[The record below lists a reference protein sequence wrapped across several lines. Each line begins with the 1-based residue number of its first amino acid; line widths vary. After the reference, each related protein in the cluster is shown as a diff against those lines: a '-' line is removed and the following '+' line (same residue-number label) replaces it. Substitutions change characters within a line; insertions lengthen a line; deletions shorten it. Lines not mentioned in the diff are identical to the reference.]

1 MTTTMMLSLV
11 AAFAAGVLLAWLVAR
26 ARQAQLTGATAELR
40 GQLERAT
47 ATEREL
53 RARLEQEQNR
63 SVAAERDVE
72 NTRKS
77 LEEQRRAIEEI
88 RQQMTETFES
98 LAARALRSTSED
110 FLRLAAERVAPLAD
124 SLDKLQQEIQTLE
137 SSRAEAYGALT
148 TQVAALAQSS
158 QELRAETGSL
168 VTSLRQPQIKGK
180 WGELTLKRAV
190 ELAGMSEHVDF
201 DQQTSIQTDEGRLRP
216 DLVVHL
222 PGGAQIVVDAKV
234 PLHAFLK
241 AVSIRTQD
249 EYHAAMA
256 DHARLV
262 REHITKLASK
272 GYWNQFDRAPDFVVL
287 FLPGESFFSAALE
300 KDPDLIEEAMARR
313 VVLAS
318 PTTLITLLRSVAQV
332 WRQEQV
338 AENAQRISA
347 LGKDLYDRIRV
358 FAEHLARVGGSLDA
372 ACRNFNSAVGSLE
385 QRVLPGARRFRD
397 LGVQAPADIEPL
409 EPTTVAVRQ
418 LASAAAAGDDPES

>member
-1 MTTTMMLSLV
+1 MTTMEWILVV
-11 AAFAAGVLLAWLVAR
+11 AAFAIGALLAWLAAR
-26 ARQAQLTGATAELR
+26 ARRAQVEGAVIELR
-40 GQLERAT
+40 GQLERAGE
-47 ATEREL
+47 TERGL
-53 RARLEQEQNR
+53 RAELSEEHERR
-63 SVAAERDVE
+63 VAAERDVE
-72 NTRKS
+72 NARAG
-77 LEEQRRAIEEI
+77 LEEQRRAIEDV
-88 RQQMTETFES
+88 RRQMTETFES
-98 LAARALRSTSED
+98 LAARSLRSSSED
-110 FLRLAAERVAPLAD
+110 FLRLAAERVAPLAE
-124 SLDKLQQEIQTLE
+124 SLSKLQQEIQSLE
-137 SSRAEAYGALT
+137 SSRAEAYGKLT
-148 TQVAALAQSS
+148 EQVAALAQSS

-201 DQQTSIQTDEGRLRP
+201 EQQTTIQTDEGRLRP

-241 AVSIRTQD
+241 AVAIRTQE
-249 EYHAAMA
+249 EYHAAMD

-262 REHITKLASK
+262 REHIAKLSSK
-272 GYWNQFDRAPDFVVL
+272 AYWNQFDRAPDFVVL

-300 KDPDLIEEAMARR
+300 KDHGLIEDAMSKR

-318 PTTLITLLRSVAQV
+318 PTTLIVLLRSVAQV

-347 LGKDLYDRIRV
+347 LGKDLHDRIRV
-358 FAEHLARVGGSLDA
+358 FAEHLARVGSSLDA
-372 ACRNFNSAVGSLE
+372 AARNYNNAVGSLE
-385 QRVLPGARRFRD
+385 QRVLPGARRFRE
-397 LGVQAPADIEPL
+397 LGVQAAGEIEPL

-418 LASAAAAGDDPES
+418 LASAAAAGDEPES

>member
-1 MTTTMMLSLV
+1 
-11 AAFAAGVLLAWLVAR
+11 
-26 ARQAQLTGATAELR
+26 
-40 GQLERAT
+40 
-47 ATEREL
+47 
-53 RARLEQEQNR
+53 
-63 SVAAERDVE
+63 
-72 NTRKS
+72 
-77 LEEQRRAIEEI
+77 
-88 RQQMTETFES
+88 
-98 LAARALRSTSED
+98 
-110 FLRLAAERVAPLAD
+110 VAPLAD
-124 SLDKLQQEIQTLE
+124 SLGKLQQEIQTLE